1 VARAS
6 RAANALADRARGQRR
21 AAVDPARVAAYEL
34 LRTVDEQDAY
44 ANLALPRILAAH
56 GLAGRDAALATE
68 LGYGALRALGTLDEI
83 LGRCVDRAL
92 DGVEPGVLDVLRL
105 GAYQALRTR
114 VPPHAAVATSV
125 DLAHEVGH
133 GRAAGFV
140 NAVLR
145 RVTGYGWDAWTDE
158 LAAGA
163 APLRALAIRTAH
175 PDWIVAAFASALGD
189 DLDETAQALAADDE
203 RPRTHLVAWPGRTT
217 REAVLGEAGGESGP
231 YSPYAVRMVGGDPGA
246 VAAVT
251 ERRAGVQDEGSQLCA
266 LALADAP
273 ITGRDER
280 WLDLCAGPGGKAA
293 LLAALAAQRGAR
305 LVANERRPHRAD
317 LVRQITAPWDVDIRV
332 GDARE
337 LEPIDGGYDRVL
349 LDAPCTGLGALRRRP
364 EARWRRRP
372 DEVAELAALQR
383 ELLAAALRLVR
394 PGGVVAYV
402 TCSPHPA
409 ETGEVVAGLPLI
421 DARPVFPGVPYP
433 GDGPAVQLWPH
444 RHGTDAMFCALIQPG

>member
-1 VARAS
+1 
-6 RAANALADRARGQRR
+6 LTDRSGRPRR
-21 AAVDPARVAAYEL
+21 APADPARVAAYEL
-34 LRTVDEQDAY
+34 LRSVDEQDAY

-56 GLAGRDAALATE
+56 RLTGRDAALTTE
-68 LGYGALRALGTLDEI
+68 LGYGTLRSLGTLDEI
-83 LGRCVDRAL
+83 IARCADRAL
-92 DGVEPGVLDVLRL
+92 SSVDAGVLDVLRL

-125 DLAHEVGH
+125 DLAHQVGH
-133 GRAAGFV
+133 RRAAGFV

-145 RVTGYGWDAWTDE
+145 RVTAYDWAAWTDQ

-163 APLRALAIRTAH
+163 APLRALAVRTAH
-175 PDWIVAAFASALGD
+175 PEWIVAAFAQALGT
-189 DLDETAQALAADDE
+189 DLDETALALEADDE
-203 RPRTHLVAWPGRTT
+203 RPRTHLVAWPGRMT
-217 REAVLGEAGGESGP
+217 RAALLGEAGGEPGP
-231 YSPYAVRMVGGDPGA
+231 YSPYAVRMAGGDPA
-246 VAAVT
+246 TLAAVV

-273 ITGRDER
+273 LRGRDER

-293 LLAALAAQRGAR
+293 LLASLAQHRGAR

-317 LVRQITAPWDVDIRV
+317 LVRRVTEPWDVEVRV
-332 GDARE
+332 GDARD

-372 DEVAELAALQR
+372 DDLTALTGLQR

-394 PGGVVAYV
+394 PGGVIAYV

-409 ETGEVVAGLPLI
+409 ETLAVVSGAPLI
-421 DARPVFPGVPYP
+421 DARSVFPGVPRL